1 MPASTILVVDDDP
14 VIQKLLEV
22 NFSIEG
28 YDVEVAS
35 DGMEAIEKAK
45 AVSPDLIVL
54 DVMMPKMNG
63 LEAAKALKAD
73 PATSSIPII
82 MLSAKAQDVDQDAGR
97 EAGVNLYMTKPFD
110 PLDLLDRAA
119 ELIKAFAG

>member
-1 MPASTILVVDDDP
+1 VPDSTVLVVDDDP

-28 YDVEVAS
+28 YAVEVAG
-35 DGMEAIEKAK
+35 DGAEAVEKAK

-54 DVMMPKMNG
+54 DVMMPRMNG
-63 LEAAKALKAD
+63 LEAAKILKSD
-73 PATSSIPII
+73 PATASIPII

-97 EAGVNLYMTKPFD
+97 AAGVNFYMTKPFD
-110 PLDLLDRAA
+110 PLELLAKAA
-119 ELIKAFAG
+119 ELVKGT